1 MEQALLRGHAG
12 PVTAVG
18 LTPQGDEVV
27 TGGADRAVRL
37 WNADPRDPA
46 VRICEQAIP
55 RMTREEWEQFFG
67 DLDFTPPCR
76 D

>member
-1 MEQALLRGHAG
+1 MLRGHAG

-18 LTPQGDEVV
+18 LTPEGEVV

-37 WNADPRDPA
+37 WDVDPRDPA

-55 RMTREEWEQFFG
+55 RMSREDWGRFFG
-67 DLDFTPPCR
+67 DLRFTPPCR